1 MELDHTEKA
10 DANAKATEANAEGNG
25 VEQVDGSTGAL
36 ETGAN
41 AKEAS
46 QESINDRLLKESKA
60 WKSKASDAQK
70 ELEKLR
76 EAEKKRQGKY
86 QEIAEDYKQKLEGLQ
101 KKIIKE
107 KVQSAL
113 ILAAPKF
120 GFAGKSADTLLRLG
134 DASLLQFDEATD
146 EVQGVDV
153 YMESLKKSEPALFRN
168 IDARI
173 NDKAP
178 SIDSQ
183 IGKKPATTID
193 EKYKELTT
201 KLGQT
206 LAEK

>member
-1 MELDHTEKA
+1 MELDHTESA
-10 DANAKATEANAEGNG
+10 NANAKATEAKVEATG
-25 VEQVDGSTGAL
+25 VEQVDGSTSAP
-36 ETGAN
+36 EAN
-41 AKEAS
+41 ANATESS

-60 WKSKASDAQK
+60 WKAKASDAQK
-70 ELEKLR
+70 ELERLR

-86 QEIAEDYKQKLEGLQ
+86 QEIAEDYKLKLEGLQ
-101 KKIIKE
+101 KKIVKE

-113 ILAAPKF
+113 IQAAPKF

-153 YMESLKKSEPALFRN
+153 YMESLKKTEPALFRN

-183 IGKKPATTID
+183 VAKKPATTWD
-193 EKYKELTT
+193 EKYRELQT
-201 KLGQT
+201 KLNET
-206 LAEK
+206 LVNK